1 MQSATLMDAQNITD
15 SLEAVLINLYQ
26 QTYEEQQTMN
36 TINIDGKDYP
46 LESLSDQAKAEL
58 QMVQFTDQEIARLT
72 ALLMMAQT
80 ARNTYAN
87 ALQAA
92 LPKDIQ

>member
-1 MQSATLMDAQNITD
+1 MSNIIID
-15 SLEAVLINLYQ
+15 N
-26 QTYEEQQTMN
+26 QTYDLN
-36 TINIDGKDYP
+36 T
-46 LESLSDQAKAEL
+46 LSDEAKAQL

-80 ARNTYAN
+80 ARIAYAN

>member
-1 MQSATLMDAQNITD
+1 MVGVFTKRNLMM
-15 SLEAVLINLYQ
+15 S
-26 QTYEEQQTMN
+26 
-36 TINIDGKDYP
+36 INIDGKDYP

-72 ALLMMAQT
+72 ALLAMAQT
-80 ARNTYAN
+80 ARNAYAN

>member
-1 MQSATLMDAQNITD
+1 MS
-15 SLEAVLINLYQ
+15 
-26 QTYEEQQTMN
+26 
-36 TINIDGKDYP
+36 INIDGKDYA
-46 LESLSDQAKAEL
+46 LDSLSEDAKAQL
-58 QMVQFTDQEIARLT
+58 QMVQFTDQEIARLS

-80 ARNTYAN
+80 ARIAYAN

>member
-1 MQSATLMDAQNITD
+1 MVGVFTKR
-15 SLEAVLINLYQ
+15 NL
-26 QTYEEQQTMN
+26 TMS
-36 TINIDGKDYP
+36 INIDGKDYP

-72 ALLMMAQT
+72 ALLAMAQT
-80 ARNTYAN
+80 ARSAYAN

>member
-1 MQSATLMDAQNITD
+1 MS
-15 SLEAVLINLYQ
+15 
-26 QTYEEQQTMN
+26 
-36 TINIDGKDYP
+36 INIDGKDYP

-58 QMVQFTDQEIARLT
+58 QMVQFTDQEIARLS

-80 ARNTYAN
+80 ARIAYAN

>member
-1 MQSATLMDAQNITD
+1 
-15 SLEAVLINLYQ
+15 
-26 QTYEEQQTMN
+26 
-36 TINIDGKDYP
+36 
-46 LESLSDQAKAEL
+46 LSEDAKAQL

-80 ARNTYAN
+80 ARIAYAN

>member
-1 MQSATLMDAQNITD
+1 LDVSTRREEKQKPSSAMVGVFTKRHL
-15 SLEAVLINLYQ
+15 
-26 QTYEEQQTMN
+26 TMS
-36 TINIDGKDYP
+36 INIDGKDYP

-72 ALLMMAQT
+72 ALLAMAQT
-80 ARNTYAN
+80 ARNAYAN